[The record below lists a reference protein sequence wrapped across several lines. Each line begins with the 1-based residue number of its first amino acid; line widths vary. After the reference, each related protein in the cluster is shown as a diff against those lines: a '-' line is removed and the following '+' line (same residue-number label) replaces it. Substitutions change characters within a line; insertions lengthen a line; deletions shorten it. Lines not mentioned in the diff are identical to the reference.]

1 MTFVKSVW
9 LATMHSMC
17 SLFER
22 RGAALILA
30 VVVACAW
37 PAWGQK
43 PLTAR
48 QVIEKIRLQIGA
60 PVDPNTVD
68 TFKAGD
74 PETRVSGIATTF
86 LATYAV
92 LQEAVASGAN
102 LIITHEPTF
111 YNHLDETAFLKS
123 DPVFEQKMA
132 YIREHHLVI
141 WRFHDQWHWRRPDG
155 IIEGFTQAVG
165 WEKYRRP
172 YEENSFT
179 LPPTT
184 VGQLAADLQAK
195 LNSRVIRIV
204 GDPGLR
210 VTNVAYLPGASGE
223 IKEIKELERDD
234 VQVLVA
240 GEAREWETVE
250 YVRDAAAEGRR
261 KALILLGHEVSEEP
275 GMEYC
280 ARWLRGLFP
289 GVPVTFIP
297 AGEPFQSVP
306 R

>member
-1 MTFVKSVW
+1 
-9 LATMHSMC
+9 MC
-17 SLFER
+17 SLLER
-22 RGAALILA
+22 CVRLA
-30 VVVACAW
+30 VVALLASAL
-37 PAWGQK
+37 PAHAQK

-48 QVIEKIRLQIGA
+48 QVIEKIKVQIGA

-74 PETRVSGIATTF
+74 PETPVTGIATTF
-86 LATYAV
+86 LDTYDV

-111 YNHLDETAFLKS
+111 YNHLDETGFLKG

-141 WRFHDQWHWRRPDG
+141 WRFHDQWHWRKPDG

-172 YEENSFT
+172 YEQNAFT
-179 LPPTT
+179 LPPIT

-195 LNSRVIRIV
+195 LNSRSIRIV
-204 GDPGLR
+204 GDPLLR

-223 IKEIKELERDD
+223 AKEIKELERDD

-250 YVRDAAAEGRR
+250 YARDAAAEGRQ
-261 KALILLGHEVSEEP
+261 KALILLGHEVSEEA

-280 ARWLRGLFP
+280 ARWLRPLVP
-289 GVPVTFIP
+289 GVRVTFIP
-297 AGEPFQSVP
+297 AGEPFQPVA

>member
-1 MTFVKSVW
+1 MP
-9 LATMHSMC
+9 AMC

-37 PAWGQK
+37 PAWAQK

-48 QVIEKIRLQIGA
+48 QVIEKIKLQIGA

-74 PETRVSGIATTF
+74 PEATVTGIATTF
-86 LATYAV
+86 LASYAV

-111 YNHLDETAFLKS
+111 YNHLDETAFLKG
-123 DPVFEQKMA
+123 DPIFEQKMA

-141 WRFHDQWHWRRPDG
+141 WRFHDQWHWRKPDG

-172 YEENSFT
+172 YEQNIFT

-184 VGQLAADLQAK
+184 VGQLAAALQAK
-195 LNSRVIRIV
+195 LNSRIVRIV

-210 VTNVAYLPGASGE
+210 VTDVAYLPGASGE
-223 IKEIKELERDD
+223 SKEIKALERDD

-250 YVRDAAAEGRR
+250 YVRDAAAEGRA
-261 KALILLGHEVSEEP
+261 KALILLGHEVSEES

-289 GVPVTFIP
+289 RIPVTFVP
-297 AGEPFQSVP
+297 AGEPFQNLP

>member
-1 MTFVKSVW
+1 M
-9 LATMHSMC
+9 AGMC
-17 SLFER
+17 SLFKLR
-22 RGAALILA
+22 NTGLILA
-30 VVVACAW
+30 LVVASAW
-37 PAWGQK
+37 PLCAQK
-43 PLTAR
+43 PPTAR
-48 QVIEKIRLQIGA
+48 QVVEKIKLQIDA

-74 PETRVSGIATTF
+74 PNTPVTGIATTF
-86 LATYAV
+86 LDTYDV
-92 LQEAVASGAN
+92 LRQAVAEGAN

-111 YNHLDETAFLKS
+111 YNHLDETDFLKG

-141 WRFHDQWHWRRPDG
+141 WRFHDQWHWRKPDG
-155 IIEGFTQAVG
+155 IVQGFIQAVG

-172 YEENSFT
+172 YEQNAFT

-184 VGQLAADLQAK
+184 VGQLAADLRDK
-195 LNSRVIRIV
+195 LNSRSIRIV

-210 VTNVAYLPGASGE
+210 VTDVAYLPGASGE
-223 IKEIKELERDD
+223 NKELKELERDD

-250 YVRDAAAEGRR
+250 YVRDAAAEGRH

-280 ARWLRGLFP
+280 ARWLRPLFP
-289 GVPVTFIP
+289 SVPVTFIP
-297 AGEPFQSVP
+297 AGEPFGRVP
-306 R
+306 Q

>member
-1 MTFVKSVW
+1 
-9 LATMHSMC
+9 MC
-17 SLFER
+17 SSFER
-22 RGAALILA
+22 CARLAAVALLA
-30 VVVACAW
+30 SAW
-37 PAWGQK
+37 PAQAQK

-48 QVIEKIRLQIGA
+48 QVIEKIKLQIGA

-74 PETRVSGIATTF
+74 PETPVIGIATTF
-86 LATYAV
+86 LDTYDV

-111 YNHLDETAFLKS
+111 YNHLDETGFLKG

-141 WRFHDQWHWRRPDG
+141 WRFHDQWHWRKPDG
-155 IIEGFTQAVG
+155 VIEGFTQALG

-172 YEENSFT
+172 YEQNAFT

-184 VGQLAADLQAK
+184 VRQLAADLQAK
-195 LNSRVIRIV
+195 LNSRSIRIV
-204 GDPGLR
+204 GDPLLR

-223 IKEIKELERDD
+223 AKEIKQLERDD

-250 YVRDAAAEGRR
+250 YARDAAAEGRQ
-261 KALILLGHEVSEEP
+261 KALILLGHEVSEEA

-280 ARWLRGLFP
+280 ARWLRSLFP
-289 GVPVTFIP
+289 TLRVTFIP
-297 AGEPFQSVP
+297 AGEPFQAVA

>member
-1 MTFVKSVW
+1 MR
-9 LATMHSMC
+9 

-22 RGAALILA
+22 RSAALILA
-30 VVVACAW
+30 VVAACAW
-37 PAWGQK
+37 PTWAQK

-48 QVIEKIRLQIGA
+48 QAIEKIKLQIGA

-74 PETRVSGIATTF
+74 PETPVTGIATTF
-86 LATYAV
+86 LATYGV

-111 YNHLDETAFLKS
+111 YNHLDETVFLKG
-123 DPVFEQKMA
+123 DAVFEQKAA
-132 YIREHHLVI
+132 YIREHHLVV
-141 WRFHDQWHWRRPDG
+141 WRFHDEWHWRKPDG

-172 YEENSFT
+172 YEQNVFT

-195 LNSRVIRIV
+195 LNSRIIRVV

-210 VTNVAYLPGASGE
+210 VTEVAYLPGASGE
-223 IKEIKELERDD
+223 NKEIKELERDD

-250 YVRDAAAEGRR
+250 YARDAATEGRA

-289 GVPVTFIP
+289 RLPVTFIP
-297 AGEPFQSVP
+297 AGEPFQTVG

>member
-60 PVDPNTVD
+60 PVDPNAVD

-74 PETRVSGIATTF
+74 PETPVSGIATTF

>member
-1 MTFVKSVW
+1 MP
-9 LATMHSMC
+9 SMC
-17 SLFER
+17 SFFER
-22 RGAALILA
+22 RTTELIFA
-30 VVVACAW
+30 VVLLSAW
-37 PAWGQK
+37 PACAQK
-43 PLTAR
+43 QPTAQ
-48 QVIEKIRLQIGA
+48 QVIDKIKAQISA

-74 PETRVSGIATTF
+74 PDTPVTGIVTTF
-86 LATYAV
+86 MDTYDV
-92 LQEAVASGAN
+92 LREAVAAGAN

-111 YNHLDETAFLKS
+111 YNHLDQTAFLKG

-132 YIREHHLVI
+132 YIRDHHLVI
-141 WRFHDQWHWRRPDG
+141 WRFHDEWHWRKPDG
-155 IIEGFTQAVG
+155 IIEGFTEAVG
-165 WEKYRRP
+165 WGKYRQP
-172 YEENSFT
+172 YDQNIFT

-195 LNSRVIRIV
+195 LNSRSIRIV
-204 GDPGLR
+204 GDPLLR
-210 VTNVAYLPGASGE
+210 VTDVAYLPGASGE
-223 IKEIKELERDD
+223 DKELKELERDE

-240 GEAREWETVE
+240 GESREWETVE

-261 KALILLGHEVSEEP
+261 KALILLGHEVSEES

-280 ARWLRGLFP
+280 ARWLRPLFP

-297 AGEPFQSVP
+297 AGEPFQRVP

>member
-1 MTFVKSVW
+1 MP
-9 LATMHSMC
+9 AMC

-37 PAWGQK
+37 PAWAQK

-48 QVIEKIRLQIGA
+48 QVIERIKLQIGA

-74 PETRVSGIATTF
+74 PETPVSGIATTF

-111 YNHLDETAFLKS
+111 YNHLDETAFLKG

-141 WRFHDQWHWRRPDG
+141 WRFHDQWHWRKPDG

-172 YEENSFT
+172 YEQNIFT

-195 LNSRVIRIV
+195 LNSRVIRVV
-204 GDPGLR
+204 GDPLLR
-210 VTNVAYLPGASGE
+210 VTDVAYLPGASGE
-223 IKEIKELERDD
+223 DKEIKELQRDD

-250 YVRDAAAEGRR
+250 YVHDAAAEGRA

-289 GVPVTFIP
+289 HIPVTFIP
-297 AGEPFQSVP
+297 AGEPFQNM
-306 R
+306 RR

>member
-1 MTFVKSVW
+1 MP
-9 LATMHSMC
+9 SMC
-17 SLFER
+17 SSFER
-22 RGAALILA
+22 CARLAAVALLA
-30 VVVACAW
+30 SAW
-37 PAWGQK
+37 PAQAQK
-43 PLTAR
+43 PFTAR
-48 QVIEKIRLQIGA
+48 QVIEKIKLQISA

-74 PETRVSGIATTF
+74 PETPVTGIATTF
-86 LATYAV
+86 LDTYDV

-111 YNHLDETAFLKS
+111 YNHLDETGFLKG

-141 WRFHDQWHWRRPDG
+141 WRFHDQWHWRKPDG
-155 IIEGFTQAVG
+155 IIEGFTQALG
-165 WEKYRRP
+165 WEKYRLP
-172 YEENSFT
+172 YEQNAFT

-184 VGQLAADLQAK
+184 VRQLAADLQAK
-195 LNSRVIRIV
+195 LNSRSIRIV
-204 GDPGLR
+204 GDPLLR

-223 IKEIKELERDD
+223 AKEIKQLERDD

-250 YVRDAAAEGRR
+250 YARDAAAEGRQ
-261 KALILLGHEVSEEP
+261 KALILLGHEVSEEA
-275 GMEYC
+275 GTEYC
-280 ARWLRGLFP
+280 ARWLRSLFP
-289 GVPVTFIP
+289 TLRVTFIP
-297 AGEPFQSVP
+297 AGEPFQAVA

>member
-1 MTFVKSVW
+1 
-9 LATMHSMC
+9 MC
-17 SLFER
+17 SSFER
-22 RGAALILA
+22 CARLAAVALLA
-30 VVVACAW
+30 SAW
-37 PAWGQK
+37 PAQAQK

-48 QVIEKIRLQIGA
+48 QVIEKIKLQIGA

-74 PETRVSGIATTF
+74 PETPVTGIATTF
-86 LATYAV
+86 LDTYDV

-111 YNHLDETAFLKS
+111 YNHLDETGFLKG

-141 WRFHDQWHWRRPDG
+141 WRFHDQWHWRKPDG
-155 IIEGFTQAVG
+155 VIEGFTQALG

-172 YEENSFT
+172 YEQNAFT

-184 VGQLAADLQAK
+184 VRQLAADLQAK
-195 LNSRVIRIV
+195 LNSRSIRIV
-204 GDPGLR
+204 GDPLLR

-223 IKEIKELERDD
+223 AKEIKQLERDD

-250 YVRDAAAEGRR
+250 YARDAAAEGRQ
-261 KALILLGHEVSEEP
+261 KALILLGHEVSEEA

-280 ARWLRGLFP
+280 ARWLRSLFP
-289 GVPVTFIP
+289 TLRVTFIP
-297 AGEPFQSVP
+297 AGEPFQAVA

>member
-1 MTFVKSVW
+1 
-9 LATMHSMC
+9 MC
-17 SLFER
+17 SSFER
-22 RGAALILA
+22 CARLAAVALLA
-30 VVVACAW
+30 SAW
-37 PAWGQK
+37 PAQAQK

-48 QVIEKIRLQIGA
+48 QVIEKIKLEIGA

-74 PETRVSGIATTF
+74 PETPVTGIATTF
-86 LATYAV
+86 LDTYDV

-111 YNHLDETAFLKS
+111 YNHLDETGFLKG

-141 WRFHDQWHWRRPDG
+141 WRFHDQWHWRKPDG
-155 IIEGFTQAVG
+155 VIEGFTQALG

-172 YEENSFT
+172 YEQNAFT

-184 VGQLAADLQAK
+184 VRQLAADLQAK
-195 LNSRVIRIV
+195 LNSRSIRIV
-204 GDPGLR
+204 GDPLLR

-223 IKEIKELERDD
+223 AKEIKQLERDD

-250 YVRDAAAEGRR
+250 YARDAAAEGRQ
-261 KALILLGHEVSEEP
+261 KALILLGHEVSEEA

-280 ARWLRGLFP
+280 ARWLRSLFP
-289 GVPVTFIP
+289 TLRVTFIP
-297 AGEPFQSVP
+297 AGEPFQAVA

>member
-1 MTFVKSVW
+1 M
-9 LATMHSMC
+9 
-17 SLFER
+17 
-22 RGAALILA
+22 ILA
-30 VVVACAW
+30 STL
-37 PAWGQK
+37 PAYAQK

-48 QVIEKIRLQIGA
+48 QVIEKIKLQIGA

-74 PETRVSGIATTF
+74 PEAPVTGIATTF

-111 YNHLDETAFLKS
+111 YNHLDETGFLK
-123 DPVFEQKMA
+123 DDAVFQQKMS
-132 YIREHHLVI
+132 YIRAHHLVI
-141 WRFHDQWHWRRPDG
+141 WRFHDEWHERKPDG
-155 IIEGFTQAVG
+155 IIEGFTLAVG

-172 YEENSFT
+172 YEENIFT

-184 VGQLAADLQAK
+184 VGQLAADLQAR
-195 LNSRVIRIV
+195 LNSRIIRIV
-204 GDPGLR
+204 GDPLLR
-210 VTNVAYLPGASGE
+210 VTDVAYLPGASGE
-223 IKEIKELERDD
+223 NKEIKELERDD

-250 YVRDAAAEGRR
+250 YVRDAAAEGRH

-280 ARWLRGLFP
+280 ARWLRTLFP
-289 GVPVTFIP
+289 GVPVAFIP
-297 AGEPFQSVP
+297 AGEPFQNLG